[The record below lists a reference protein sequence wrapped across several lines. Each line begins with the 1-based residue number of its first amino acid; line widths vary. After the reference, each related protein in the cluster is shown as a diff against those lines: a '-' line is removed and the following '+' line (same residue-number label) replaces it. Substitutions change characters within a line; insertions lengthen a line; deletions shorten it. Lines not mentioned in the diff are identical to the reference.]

1 MTVFDWRTAWAAVVV
16 HPLFAV
22 ALTLIAFQLA
32 LMLYRRSGWLVL
44 QPVMVG
50 MLLVVGT
57 LTLVDLDYARYR
69 DGAALVAMLLGPATV
84 ALAVPL
90 HRHLK
95 RIQQLF
101 WPIVIT
107 LAVGGVLSV
116 VLTLA
121 IAWALG
127 AELPV
132 LMSLAPK
139 SATMPIAMLVA
150 EQLGGLASLAA
161 VFVMLTGVIGTALGP
176 LLLRWAGVE
185 HPAARGLS
193 YGSSRFPGE
202 GGLDFQ
208 EEVLRVPE
216 SIGHALDYL
225 DAVVNTLKDAGMHV
239 EVSTGKDASR
249 VFAQV
254 ASEALQRREVALA
267 SMSQPG
273 SPAPPALSY
282 AGGVPDV
289 LQRILEHID
298 RSQRLVG
305 SKQLL

>member
-1 MTVFDWRTAWAAVVV
+1 MSALDWRMASETVLV

-22 ALTLIAFQLA
+22 GLTLIAFQLA
-32 LMLYRRSGWLVL
+32 LALYRRSGWLVL

-69 DGAALVAMLLGPATV
+69 EGAAPIAMLLGPATV

-90 HRHLK
+90 YRHLR

-101 WPIVIT
+101 WPILIT
-107 LAVGGVLSV
+107 LLVGGVLCV
-116 VLTLA
+116 VLTLV

-127 AELPV
+127 AQWPV

-176 LLLRWAGVE
+176 LLLGWAGVE

-193 YGSSRFPGE
+193 YGINAHAIGTARALEE
-202 GGLDFQ
+202 GDECGAFA
-208 EEVLRVPE
+208 
-216 SIGHALDYL
+216 AL
-225 DAVVNTLKDAGMHV
+225 GM
-239 EVSTGKDASR
+239 SLLGILIALLLP
-249 VFAQV
+249 FA
-254 ASEALQRREVALA
+254 L
-267 SMSQPG
+267 G
-273 SPAPPALSY
+273 
-282 AGGVPDV
+282 
-289 LQRILEHID
+289 
-298 RSQRLVG
+298 
-305 SKQLL
+305 

>member
-1 MTVFDWRTAWAAVVV
+1 MTVLDWRTAWAAVVV
-16 HPLFAV
+16 HPLFSV

-121 IAWALG
+121 I
-127 AELPV
+127 
-132 LMSLAPK
+132 
-139 SATMPIAMLVA
+139 
-150 EQLGGLASLAA
+150 SLAA

-193 YGSSRFPGE
+193 YGLNAHAIGTARALEE
-202 GGLDFQ
+202 GDECGAFA
-208 EEVLRVPE
+208 
-216 SIGHALDYL
+216 AL
-225 DAVVNTLKDAGMHV
+225 GM
-239 EVSTGKDASR
+239 SLLGILIALLLP
-249 VFAQV
+249 FA
-254 ASEALQRREVALA
+254 L
-267 SMSQPG
+267 G
-273 SPAPPALSY
+273 
-282 AGGVPDV
+282 
-289 LQRILEHID
+289 
-298 RSQRLVG
+298 
-305 SKQLL
+305 